1 MKAYNRT
8 VLKNGVRVVSSS
20 LPEKKSVALGIWV
33 NVGSRYESPVNSG
46 ISHFLEHMVFKGTG
60 KYTCQKIKESIEGV
74 GGSFNGFT
82 SEELTCYLV
91 KLPAVYLELAL
102 DILAG
107 LVVDPVIPSDE
118 LERERTVVLEE
129 IKMYKDQPQSYV
141 HELLDDLLWPD
152 HPLGMSILGTK
163 ESVTSIGRKDLLDYK
178 KARYTAGNIV
188 VSAAGSLDHEELV
201 KEASKRF
208 NGLKRS
214 ELNACGKFKGS
225 LKHPRVSLFHK
236 DTEQTHLAAGFRGL
250 HKDHPLRYALSL
262 LNVILGGNSSSRLFS
277 EIREK
282 RGLAY
287 EIGSGAKFLKDTGAF
302 IVHAGVDNNKVKDT
316 VELIFRELRKVVRE
330 KAGTA
335 ELKRAK
341 EFLTGQ
347 MLLSLEDTMDQ
358 MFWIGEPTVSLD
370 KTYSPEEIIA
380 KVRKVSLD
388 ELQDVCRLLFRD
400 ANTHIALIGPV
411 KETESTVSGWARL
424 E

>member
-1 MKAYNRT
+1 MKEYNRS
-8 VLKNGVRVVSSS
+8 VMDNGVRVVSKPM
-20 LPEKKSVALGIWV
+20 PEKKSVALGVWV

-46 ISHFLEHMVFKGTG
+46 ISHFLEHMVFKGTK
-60 KYTCQKIKESIEGV
+60 KYSCQKIKESIEGV

-82 SEELTCYLV
+82 SEEVTCYLV

-107 LVVDPVIPSDE
+107 MVVEPVIPADE

-141 HELLDDLLWPD
+141 HELLDRLLWPD

-163 ESVTSIGRKDLLDYK
+163 ESVTSIGRKDLNAYRQS
-178 KARYTAGNIV
+178 RYTAANIV
-188 VSAAGSLDHEELV
+188 VSAAGSLDHDDLV
-201 KEASKRF
+201 RKAGKRF
-208 NGLKRS
+208 AGLRKS
-214 ELNACGKFKGS
+214 ELNACGKFKGA
-225 LKHPRVSLFHK
+225 LKQPKVSLFYK
-236 DTEQTHLAAGFRGL
+236 DTEQTHLVAGFRGL
-250 HKDHPLRYALSL
+250 HKEHPLRYALSL

-287 EIGSGAKFLKDTGAF
+287 EIGSGVKFLKDTGAF
-302 IVHAGVDNNKVKDT
+302 IVHAGVDNNKVKET
-316 VELIFRELRKVVRE
+316 IELIFRELRKAVRE
-330 KAGTA
+330 KTGPA

-341 EFLTGQ
+341 EFLIGQ

-358 MFWIGEPTVSLD
+358 MFWIGEPSVSLN
-370 KTYSPEEIIA
+370 KVYSPEEIISR
-380 KVRKVSLD
+380 VRKVSPD
-388 ELQDVCRLLFRD
+388 DLQDVCRLLFRGN
-400 ANTHIALIGPV
+400 NTHMALIGPV
-411 KETESTVSGWARL
+411 KDKESAISAWTRL

>member
-1 MKAYNRT
+1 M
-8 VLKNGVRVVSSS
+8 KNGVRVVSSPM
-20 LPEKKSVALGIWV
+20 PEKKSVALGIWV
-33 NVGSRYESPVNSG
+33 NVGSRYETPVNSG

-60 KYTCQKIKESIEGV
+60 KYSCQKIKESIEGV

-91 KLPAVYLELAL
+91 KLPANYLELAL
-102 DILAG
+102 DILSEM
-107 LVVDPVIPSDE
+107 VVDPVMPADE

-141 HELLDDLLWPD
+141 HELLDKLLWPA
-152 HPLGMSILGTK
+152 HPLGMSVLGT
-163 ESVTSIGRKDLLDYK
+163 EGSVTSISRKDLLEYK
-178 KARYTAGNIV
+178 KSRYTAENIV
-188 VSAAGSLDHEELV
+188 VSVAGSLDHDDLV
-201 KEASKRF
+201 KKARKRF
-208 NGLKRS
+208 EGVNKSGL
-214 ELNACGKFKGS
+214 NVCGKFKEG
-225 LKHPRVSLFHK
+225 LKYPRVSVFYK
-236 DTEQTHLAAGFRGL
+236 DTEQSHLAVGFRGL
-250 HKDHPLRYALSL
+250 HKEHPFRYALSL
-262 LNVILGGNSSSRLFS
+262 LNVIMGGNSSSRLFS

-316 VELIFRELRKVVRE
+316 VELIFKELRKIVRE
-330 KAGTA
+330 KAKPA

-370 KTYSPEEIIA
+370 RTYSPEEIIA
-380 KVRKVSLD
+380 RVRKVSPED
-388 ELQDVCRLLFRD
+388 LQEVCRLLFRSD
-400 ANTHIALIGPV
+400 NTHIALIGPV
-411 KETESTVSGWARL
+411 KETGSAVSGWARL

>member
-1 MKAYNRT
+1 MKEYNRA
-8 VLKNGVRVVSSS
+8 VLTNGVRVVSRPM
-20 LPEKKSVALGIWV
+20 PEKKSVALGIWV
-33 NVGSRYESPVNSG
+33 NVGSRCETPVNSG

-82 SEELTCYLV
+82 SEEVTCYLV

-102 DILAG
+102 DILSEM
-107 LVVDPVIPSDE
+107 VVDPIIPRDE

-141 HELLDDLLWPD
+141 HELLDKLLWPG

-163 ESVTSIGRKDLLDYK
+163 ASVTSLSRRDLIEYK
-178 KARYTAGNIV
+178 KSRYTAANIV
-188 VSAAGSLDHEELV
+188 VSAAGSLDHDELV
-201 KEASKRF
+201 EKAVKRF
-208 NGLKRS
+208 AGLKRS
-214 ELNACGKFKGS
+214 GLNACGKFKGS
-225 LKHPRVSLFHK
+225 LKHPQVSLCYK
-236 DTEQTHLAAGFRGL
+236 ETEQTHLAAGFRGL
-250 HKDHPLRYALSL
+250 NKEHPLRYALSL

-316 VELIFRELRKVVRE
+316 VELIFRELRRAIRE
-330 KAGTA
+330 KAGLA

-380 KVRKVSLD
+380 KVRQVSLED
-388 ELQDVCRLLFRD
+388 LQQVCRLLFRED
-400 ANTHIALIGPV
+400 NTHIALIGPV
-411 KETESTVSGWARL
+411 KATESAVSGWARL
-424 E
+424 K